1 VNKTIITIA
10 LLAISIVGLS
20 VTGCVSRDIDE
31 PDLQPAG
38 VTDKDFTVMEEP
50 AETLPLTNI
59 PPKNRTWISP
69 GKVEVGNYY
78 AGATADWYI
87 QVHNGKPTPVVFKI
101 VSRPADY
108 NAEGYSNA
116 QAQDWIIIS
125 DATPILAA
133 YETKKI
139 KVSLQIPSGTKNIPA
154 KWEYWISAID
164 QSQTGN
170 VTTELC
176 SRWLITMR

>member
-1 VNKTIITIA
+1 VNKTIIAI
-10 LLAISIVGLS
+10 LVISIIVL
-20 VTGCVSRDIDE
+20 TFAGCVSRDINE
-31 PDLQPAG
+31 PDLQPADLNSKEF
-38 VTDKDFTVMEEP
+38 VAMEEP

-87 QVHNGKPTPVVFKI
+87 QVHNGKPIPVTFKI
-101 VSRPADY
+101 TARPADF

-116 QAQDWIIIS
+116 NAQDWIIIS
-125 DATPILAA
+125 DPTPIVAG
-133 YETKKI
+133 YQTQKV
-139 KVSLQIPSGTKNIPA
+139 KVSLQMPSGTKDVPA

-164 QSQTGN
+164 QSQEGY
-170 VTTELC
+170 VRTELC